1 MMLDRRT
8 FLGTTLGATAAAA
21 VANFLSRLS
30 TVQAHASPLDPLRTA
45 DQIAGGKGRNCV
57 AFKID
62 GWDRCDDIAIDGP
75 KIASADLV
83 TDDPARDLVLIK
95 MNQSWRTVWR

>member
-1 MMLDRRT
+1 MLDRRT
-8 FLGTTLGATAAAA
+8 FLGTALGATVAAA
-21 VANFLSRLS
+21 VANFLSRSS
-30 TVQAHASPLDPLRTA
+30 TLQAHASLPDPLRTELV
-45 DQIAGGKGRNCV
+45 AGGMDRNCV
-57 AFKID
+57 VFKID